1 MDPNSIEIELSDD
14 DRVIS
19 FHANRQNL
27 INISEYFKILLTK
40 FNLHDK
46 QQIPIKVPNAFVAYD
61 IIVELTENTESNV
74 GNLPVWEHYLEKLKF
89 MDYVGLSAKMIRSID
104 TTNIVVPKS
113 NFESLIK
120 LYEQLGYNSSL
131 IPLIKNSF
139 QKDNTNILIEPH
151 VAKKLLNVSESK
163 IIYAGYKRRGLHVI
177 NYCDYIDRK
186 IIHTFDKHNDF
197 ISFLSYSKWNHDA
210 SMEQYINSI
219 AISPNKK
226 YIALATTCGLIIYN
240 LIDKTHHDTIQT
252 NQNINFVDF
261 NYSSTNIFYR
271 KRKWIG
277 ANGSNKVG
285 IYNLETSKE
294 ISIGIDNL
302 RNYHSKLSST
312 GTDLCILSKNL
323 LVMCDNFNRIV
334 VINYALDK
342 IIKILDSCIY
352 LKNNDNTNTVF
363 LFPSSNKK
371 YLGHLIVNY
380 KKIYVQ
386 KSDTYTLFV
395 YYIDSKR
402 QDLQYVIE
410 YTGSAPVHI
419 DISNK
424 LVVIGDCT
432 GFFSIYKYKSGK
444 IVFRNKIKSHN
455 SCVTSIAISSNNKMI
470 LTAGLDGLLKLWN
483 SKTLNLIDSYYHGCE
498 YVDFI
503 SFTSEFG
510 LDFDN
515 FLRKSISNKSIQ

>member
-1 MDPNSIEIELSDD
+1 MDPNHIEIELSDN

-19 FHANRQNL
+19 FNTNKQSL

-40 FNLHDK
+40 FNLHNK

-74 GNLPVWEHYLEKLKF
+74 GNLSTWEHYLEKLKF
-89 MDYVGLSAKMIRSID
+89 MDYVGLSTEIIKSID

-120 LYEQLGYNSSL
+120 LYEQLNYNSNL

-139 QKDNTNILIEPH
+139 QKDDTNILIEPH
-151 VAKKLLNVSESK
+151 IAKKLLNISESK
-163 IIYAGYKRRGLHVI
+163 IVYAGYNRRGLHFI
-177 NYCDYIDRK
+177 NYCDYLNRK
-186 IIHTFDKHNDF
+186 VIHTFDKHNEF
-197 ISFLSYSKWNHDA
+197 ISFLSCSKWLHDA
-210 SMEQYINSI
+210 CIEQYINSI
-219 AISPNKK
+219 VISPNKK

-240 LIDKTHHDTIQT
+240 LVSKTHHDTIET
-252 NQNINFVDF
+252 NQNIIFVDF

-277 ANGSNKVG
+277 INGSNEIG

-294 ISIGIDNL
+294 ILIDIDNL
-302 RNYHSKLSST
+302 RNYNSKLSCA
-312 GTDLCILSKNL
+312 GTDLYILSKNL
-323 LVMCDNFNRIV
+323 LVMCDNSNRIV

-342 IIKILDSCIY
+342 IIKILDPCIY
-352 LKNNDNTNTVF
+352 LKNNNNIGTVSLF
-363 LFPSSNKK
+363 LSSNKK

-380 KKIYVQ
+380 KKKLYTQ
-386 KSDTYTLFV
+386 KRDTYTLFV
-395 YYIDSKR
+395 YYIDNKR

-410 YTGSAPVHI
+410 HSDSAPVHI

-432 GFFSIYKYKSGK
+432 GFISIYKYKSGK
-444 IVFRNKIKSHN
+444 IIFKNKFKSH
-455 SCVTSIAISSNNKMI
+455 SLSVTSVAISSNNKMI
-470 LTAGLDGLLKLWN
+470 LSAGLDGLLKLWN
-483 SKTLNLIDSYYHGCE
+483 SETLNLIDYYYHGCK
-498 YVDFI
+498 YVDFV

-515 FLRKSISNKSIQ
+515 FLRKSISNKSI